1 MDNMKFVHTIN
12 TEDVRM
18 FCIHNNL
25 YTRGDCEDYAKML
38 KTVGKADSCTP
49 QLIVAIAKDIA
60 EHSDEQDSRINLSLE
75 NIAGYLCEDVM
86 YTGLELDD

>member
-12 TEDVRM
+12 TEDVKR

-25 YTRGDCEDYAKML
+25 YTIGDCEDYAKML
-38 KTVGKADSCTP
+38 KTVGKADDCTP

-60 EHSDEQDSRINLSLE
+60 EHSDAQDAKINLSLG
-75 NIAGYLCEDVM
+75 NIAYYLCGDVM
-86 YTGLELDD
+86 VTSLSID

>member
-12 TEDVRM
+12 TEDVKR

-25 YTRGDCEDYAKML
+25 YTIGDCEDYAKML
-38 KTVGKADSCTP
+38 KTVGKADDCTP

-60 EHSDEQDSRINLSLE
+60 EHSDAQDAKINLSLG
-75 NIAGYLCEDVM
+75 NIAYYLCGDVM
-86 YTGLELDD
+86 VTWLSFD

>member
-49 QLIVAIAKDIA
+49 QLIVAIAKDIVK
-60 EHSDEQDSRINLSLE
+60 HSDKQDSRINLSLE
-75 NIAGYLCEDVM
+75 NIVGYLCEDVM
-86 YTGLELDD
+86 YTSLELDD

>member
-12 TEDVRM
+12 TEDVRR

-25 YTRGDCEDYAKML
+25 YTIGDCEDYAKML
-38 KTVGKADSCTP
+38 KTVGKADDCTP

-60 EHSDEQDSRINLSLE
+60 EHSDAQDAKINLSLG
-75 NIAGYLCEDVM
+75 NIAYYLCGDVM
-86 YTGLELDD
+86 VTSLSID